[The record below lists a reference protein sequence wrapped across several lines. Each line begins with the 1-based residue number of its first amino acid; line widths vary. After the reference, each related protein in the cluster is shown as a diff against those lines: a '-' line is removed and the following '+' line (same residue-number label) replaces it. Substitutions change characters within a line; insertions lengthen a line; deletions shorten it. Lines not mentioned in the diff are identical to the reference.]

1 MIKIELDIDGYHEF
15 LDNLNYQICKLYSFY
30 KKIPEF
36 NKQLDKLE
44 LEINSKEA
52 SLKEMQRHFDEIRI
66 REVYKTVVR
75 EYEDLLR
82 KHNFL
87 S

>member
-1 MIKIELDIDGYHEF
+1 MIEIELDIDGDHEF
-15 LDNLNYQICKLYSFY
+15 LDNLNYQIGKLYSFY

-36 NKQLDKLE
+36 DKQLDKIE
-44 LEINSKEA
+44 LEINLKEA
-52 SLKEMQRHFDEIRI
+52 SLKEIQRHFDGIRI

-82 KHNFL
+82 KL
-87 S
+87 

>member
-1 MIKIELDIDGYHEF
+1 LIEIELDIDRNHEF
-15 LDNLNYQICKLYSFY
+15 VDNLNYQIGKLYPFY

-44 LEINSKEA
+44 LEINLKET
-52 SLKEMQRHFDEIRI
+52 SLKEIQRHFDEIRI

-75 EYEDLLR
+75 EYEELL
-82 KHNFL
+82 KKV
-87 S
+87 

>member
-1 MIKIELDIDGYHEF
+1 MIEIELDIDRDHEF
-15 LDNLNYQICKLYSFY
+15 VDNLNYQIGKLYSFY

-44 LEINSKEA
+44 IEFNLKEA
-52 SLKEMQRHFDEIRI
+52 SLKETQKHFDEIRI

-75 EYEDLLR
+75 EYEELL
-82 KHNFL
+82 KKV
-87 S
+87 

>member
-1 MIKIELDIDGYHEF
+1 MIEIELDIDRNHEF
-15 LDNLNYQICKLYSFY
+15 LYNLNYQIGKLYSFF

-44 LEINSKEA
+44 LEINSKKA
-52 SLKEMQRHFDEIRI
+52 NFKEIQRHFDEIRI

-75 EYEDLLR
+75 EFKELL
-82 KHNFL
+82 KNL
-87 S
+87 

>member
-1 MIKIELDIDGYHEF
+1 M
-15 LDNLNYQICKLYSFY
+15 DNLNYQIGKLYSFY

-44 LEINSKEA
+44 LEINLKEA
-52 SLKEMQRHFDEIRI
+52 SLKELQSHFDEIRI

-75 EYEDLLR
+75 EYEELL
-82 KHNFL
+82 KKVLF

>member
-1 MIKIELDIDGYHEF
+1 MIDIELDIDRDHEF
-15 LDNLNYQICKLYSFY
+15 VENLNYQIGKLYPFY

-36 NKQLDKLE
+36 NKQLDNLE
-44 LEINSKEA
+44 LEINLKEA
-52 SLKEMQRHFDEIRI
+52 SLKEIQRHFDGIRI

-82 KHNFL
+82 KL
-87 S
+87 